1 MNLQFIFSNCPT
13 GGKRKYFGGKNRRCV
28 CADVMNSLEP
38 FQSLLQIDFVF
49 RPVLQHHP
57 LIFFQMRREFKGC
70 AGSFVQ
76 LLFIN
81 LKTLK
86 ASRGLR
92 KECRLRYLGD
102 SQTSEWSTSPG
113 GLLKPQWLGAALPA
127 LPAPPQWFWLCR
139 WRVAP
144 KDLNLWPFPGDS
156 DAAGSGTPLPDQ
168 RLPLPARF
176 SLCNIH
182 LYPTWCSVWCFLT
195 LSDPSPLWPGM
206 FVWACSWT
214 CPWLCLQVPE
224 WYSAPRDVQ
233 QISPLN

>member
-1 MNLQFIFSNCPT
+1 
-13 GGKRKYFGGKNRRCV
+13 
-28 CADVMNSLEP
+28 MNSLEP

-57 LIFFQMRREFKGC
+57 LIFFQMRREFKGY

-92 KECRLRYLGD
+92 KECRSRYLGD

-127 LPAPPQWFWLCR
+127 PPAPPQWFWLCR

-144 KDLNLWPFPGDS
+144 RDLNLWPFPGDS

-168 RLPLPARF
+168 RLPP
-176 SLCNIH
+176 
-182 LYPTWCSVWCFLT
+182 PCSVF
-195 LSDPSPLWPGM
+195 PLQHPPLPNMRFCVMFFDSKWP
-206 FVWACSWT
+206 
-214 CPWLCLQVPE
+214 
-224 WYSAPRDVQ
+224 
-233 QISPLN
+233 ISPLARHVRVGMFLDLSVAVSSTSRMILGT